1 MQTHLKEML
10 SVFRQLNSVNR
21 GVILNSARKAA
32 EKQIQPNLLQKQF
45 KGANTTME
53 ERGMILAQERHDN
66 ISMLSELLE
75 KVREYNQL
83 TNIRDAKKAKVN
95 QLEQQLRTPA
105 PVFKFNLIK
114 LILCVITFGIGLI
127 VMIVLHALAK
137 NKWKNMIADTEIA
150 LRQARKELATAEQIA
165 QDYYNEKLKS
175 YIDTIVPHRFPAQYA
190 TNAYAL
196 ENMITFLNNMRADT
210 IKETVNLY
218 EDMIFHINMENILT
232 DIAHS
237 TASTAQSSA
246 RSAAASERSAA
257 ANEAAAVAAAST
269 AASMASV
276 AHSQARQAAATERMA
291 NR

>member
-1 MQTHLKEML
+1 
-10 SVFRQLNSVNR
+10 
-21 GVILNSARKAA
+21 
-32 EKQIQPNLLQKQF
+32 
-45 KGANTTME
+45 ME

-75 KVREYNQL
+75 KVREYNHL
-83 TNIRDAKKAKVN
+83 TNICAAKKQKVN

-114 LILCVITFGIGLI
+114 LILCLITLGIGLI
-127 VMIVLHALAK
+127 VMIVLHVLAK
-137 NKWKNMIADTEIA
+137 NKWKKMIAETQVA
-150 LRQARKELATAEQIA
+150 LEQAKRELAQAQQIA
-165 QDYYNEKLKS
+165 QQYYEEKLKA

-196 ENMITFLNNMRADT
+196 ENMITFLVNMRADT

-232 DIAHS
+232 NIAHS
-237 TASTAQSSA
+237 TESTARSSA
-246 RSAAASERSAA
+246 RSAAATERSAAANERSAA
-257 ANEAAAVAAAST
+257 ANEAAAAAAAAT